1 MPLSMRQEDFLIPR
15 VAAIH
20 DLCGYGNCSL
30 GVAMPVLSAAGIEVC
45 SIPTSILA
53 AHTAFP
59 YYSFTDMTPQ
69 LEEYLEVWDK
79 IEIDLAG
86 AYSGFLGSAEQIAI
100 FARLFD
106 RHPEWKL
113 VVDPCMADHG
123 KRYKTYSDE
132 MCAKMSELCQ
142 RADVILPNLTE
153 AAILLG
159 ESYRGQKYSL
169 AEAEA
174 MVDRLLEIGPETV
187 ILKGIERGDG
197 KIVNAIKG
205 QKQAYQECAHNLL
218 PYKLHGTGDLFAS
231 IVSAAYFRGVP
242 LAVAAQL
249 AGELLVR
256 AMSISARQAGY
267 ELRGVSYEPLLT
279 EIGSRIDQAACE
291 ASYS

>member
-1 MPLSMRQEDFLIPR
+1 MPLSMQQEDFLIPR

-30 GVAMPVLSAAGIEVC
+30 GVAIPVLSAAGIEVC
-45 SIPTSILA
+45 AIPTSVLA

-59 YYSFTDMTPQ
+59 YYSFADMTPH
-69 LEEYLEVWDK
+69 LEEYLEVWDQ

-86 AYSGFLGSAEQIAI
+86 AYSGFLGSAEQIDI

-123 KRYKTYSDE
+123 ERYKTYTDE
-132 MCAKMSELCQ
+132 MCTKMSELCQ

-153 AAILLG
+153 AAILLD
-159 ESYRGQKYSL
+159 EPYKGQNYSS

-174 MVDRLLEIGPETV
+174 MVDRLLDIGSKTV

-205 QKQAYQECAHNLL
+205 LNQPYHECNHDLL

-242 LAVAAQL
+242 LSVSAQL

-256 AMSISARQAGY
+256 AMRISAHQPGY

-279 EIGSRIDQAACE
+279 EIGSRIDEAAS
-291 ASYS
+291 AAH